1 VHPWSSPS
9 VFCECVDAAP
19 RSNDEGIEELLAPS
33 SPPQPH
39 LSDQKQDQ
47 EDYTV
52 CDESASHNEVCQTLS
67 GVVRSAEAK
76 CSDTSKEEL
85 HPRHHGHGLSDN
97 AVRLYYHMP
106 YLSIYAFFKVQL
118 QVDAHG
124 DLGYEHE
131 HDDWYELGMDVLGEL
146 SAFMPVAEEV
156 ADDCEDGS

>member
-1 VHPWSSPS
+1 M
-9 VFCECVDAAP
+9 FCECVDAAP
-19 RSNDEGIEELLAPS
+19 RSNDEGIEKLLAPS

-47 EDYTV
+47 EDYAV
-52 CDESASHNEVCQTLS
+52 CDESASHDEVCQTLS

-76 CSDTSKEEL
+76 RSDTSKEEL
-85 HPRHHGHGLSDN
+85 HPRHYRHSLSDN

-106 YLSIYAFFKVQL
+106 YLSVYALFKVKL

-124 DLGYEHE
+124 DLGYQHK

-146 SAFMPVAEEV
+146 SAFLPVAEEV